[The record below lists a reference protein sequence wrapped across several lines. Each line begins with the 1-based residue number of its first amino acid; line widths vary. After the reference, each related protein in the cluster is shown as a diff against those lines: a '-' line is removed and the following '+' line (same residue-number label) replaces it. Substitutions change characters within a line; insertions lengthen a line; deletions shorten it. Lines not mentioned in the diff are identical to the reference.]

1 MGVPAAARV
10 PQFTEGRERIWVVT
24 TPLPPNDP
32 KFTAF
37 EAALKQQ
44 YRSADT
50 QDFPYV
56 QVMLFSQV
64 ASLP

>member
-10 PQFTEGRERIWVVT
+10 PDFAQGRERIWVVT

-32 KFTAF
+32 KFVAF
-37 EAALKQQ
+37 ETALNQQ
-44 YRSADT
+44 YRLTDT

-56 QVMLFSQV
+56 HVMLFSK
-64 ASLP
+64 